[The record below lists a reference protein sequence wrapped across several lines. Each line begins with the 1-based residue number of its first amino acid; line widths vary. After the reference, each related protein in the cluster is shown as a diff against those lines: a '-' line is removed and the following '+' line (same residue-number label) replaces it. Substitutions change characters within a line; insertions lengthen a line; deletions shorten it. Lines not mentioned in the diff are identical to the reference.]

1 MPEIAFG
8 VLAHQDPEMARRLAT
23 ALAGH
28 PVVLH
33 VDATTDITPFR
44 DIPGVRLVEDRV
56 DVRWGGFSE
65 VEAVLRVYRDCL
77 DELGDAPGAKV
88 ALLSGADY
96 PVRPLEEFFAYA
108 ESVPWSEHVRAIPV
122 LDGTPYMENKIR
134 RRHFYDAAPVG
145 GTGWTKRRR
154 GATRRLL
161 SAGLPR
167 RRPEAFA
174 PLTPV
179 WGSTWTML
187 STECLDEI
195 MPQALDP
202 QVQKLFRHTQTP
214 LEMYF
219 ATLVHSHPTWSTRTE
234 FGIEPRDG
242 KWPSEFPNFSYIH
255 PTLGVWLDETYGE
268 EIVQSGGYFA
278 RKIRSADL
286 DAVLRGVEQA
296 RAVSPG
302 PSAPRSGRPSA

>member
-8 VLAHQDPEMARRLAT
+8 VLAHQDPEMTRRLAA

-77 DELGDAPGAKV
+77 EELGDAPGSSI
-88 ALLSGADY
+88 ALLSGADF

-122 LDGTPYMENKIR
+122 LDGTPYMENKVR

-145 GTGWTKRRR
+145 GSGFSAKRR
-154 GATRRLL
+154 GATRRGL
-161 SAGLPR
+161 STLLPR
-167 RRPEAFA
+167 VKPSAFE
-174 PLTPV
+174 PLVPV

-187 STECLDEI
+187 SRDCLLDI
-195 MPQALDP
+195 LPQAHDP
-202 QVQKLFRHTQTP
+202 KVQALFRRTQTP

-234 FGIEPRDG
+234 FGVEPRDG

-255 PTLGVWLDETYGE
+255 PTLGVWLDGSYAE
-268 EIVQSGGYFA
+268 EIVESGGYFA
-278 RKIRSADL
+278 RKIRSSDL
-286 DAVLRGVEQA
+286 DEVLAAVEQV

-302 PSAPRSGRPSA
+302 PSAPRAQQA